1 MRRPKKDMTSYGY
14 LSNKLSKTDEKKAPN
29 LFLFFIVPFIL
40 INAAIAYFMTL
51 SPSFELI
58 VTPSEQMKD
67 VGVTLT
73 VDGIIAPKQVVA
85 YLEDEVIELTQIDS
99 STYTTTITSNG
110 LLEVDIVNFN
120 GMEAKQYENITSIDT
135 TPPIITEISEH
146 SGAVVISI
154 SDDQSGPDLES
165 TYAIDEDG
173 NVIKPYLI
181 EDLGDSYSE
190 YAGNISN
197 STATLA
203 STEQVSIDTDDDT
216 TDSSEDSDTSSS
228 DDTEEATEEISYPNK
243 VKFIT
248 LSTTLEVHAFDIVG
262 NEVIATF
269 DDVQRFVP
277 GETNIA
283 QQQALANESANLSNA
298 ASTSRTTTGSSSS
311 SSSGS
316 SSSSS
321 SSSSSG
327 SSSSSSS
334 SSSGSSSNSSSSSS
348 SGSSS
353 STTGRSG
360 NTSGKNTSEITTT
373 SAQSSS
379 ESSSSQNTPQ
389 SSSTSQNSS
398 TSQSSSSSSQNSSS
412 SGSNSQSSS
421 QSSSQSPV
429 SPQSGSPN
437 STGSTQNT
445 NSQGPTVGTS
455 ANLSPTSSTASV
467 GPTTSPTTSGSDI
480 LQVEP
485 VPGQ

>member
-311 SSSGS
+311 SSSSSSGS
-316 SSSSS
+316 SNSNSSGGSS
-321 SSSSSG
+321 NSG

-334 SSSGSSSNSSSSSS
+334 SSNSSSSSS
-348 SGSSS
+348 GGSSS

-379 ESSSSQNTPQ
+379 ESSSSQNTSQ

-412 SGSNSQSSS
+412 QSSNSQSSP
-421 QSSSQSPV
+421 QSPAN
-429 SPQSGSPN
+429 PQSGSPI
-437 STGSTQNT
+437 STSSAQNT
-445 NSQGPTVGTS
+445 NSQGPTAGTS
-455 ANLSPTSSTASV
+455 ANLSPTSSTTSV

-480 LQVEP
+480 LRVEP